1 MLLKA
6 TRRRREN
13 PAKQDSFWKKL
24 REAVMGEIKKIT
36 QETQNKFL
44 NFYDLETVNKVGREG
59 HYYMASR
66 AKCENELKMKTGENN
81 PDGV

>member
-1 MLLKA
+1 
-6 TRRRREN
+6 
-13 PAKQDSFWKKL
+13 
-24 REAVMGEIKKIT
+24 MGEIKKII

-66 AKCENELKMKTGENN
+66 AKCENELKMKTG
-81 PDGV
+81 